1 MAFLTIPTQSGDFLV
16 LPVVDQIGDHG
27 WIGERGCDTQ
37 RTEIIL
43 GDLSQNP
50 AHDLARPG
58 LGQAGSCPLS
68 TPDAVDDP
76 LCLDLVRLCIIKQQQ
91 PLPPRPSCIQHYHY
105 IPPSAAIYV
114 DA

>member
-1 MAFLTIPTQSGDFLV
+1 MTQKSRYGKPDNSAAEYGNATPPQEGQRVAFLTIPTQSGDFLV

-27 WIGERGCDTQ
+27 WIGERGCVTQ

-58 LGQAGSCPLS
+58 LGQAG
-68 TPDAVDDP
+68 
-76 LCLDLVRLCIIKQQQ
+76 
-91 PLPPRPSCIQHYHY
+91 
-105 IPPSAAIYV
+105 
-114 DA
+114 